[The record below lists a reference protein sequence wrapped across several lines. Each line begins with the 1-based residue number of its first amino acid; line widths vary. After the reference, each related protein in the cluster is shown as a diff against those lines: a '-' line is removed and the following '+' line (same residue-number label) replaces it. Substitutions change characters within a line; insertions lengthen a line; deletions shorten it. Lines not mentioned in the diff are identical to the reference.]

1 MDVISEYAKKGATG
15 RRFIPAPAAAGERS
29 AKSAAALVP
38 LLLDALPMSSDHT
51 AYEHGSALEQYAENS
66 NGPTGSSPYRPY
78 LIIRGDK
85 SLEEIPAALKQ
96 AGRDVVELTV
106 YSTSPR
112 SDIAQSLAVALQTV
126 CQNEAPTTPIWLAFF
141 SPSSAS
147 YVLPHIPTGLLDQKR
162 LCYFAIGET
171 TRSYLEEQ
179 GVTVHAVAGEPN
191 ARGLSTAILAAG
203 E

>member
-1 MDVISEYAKKGATG
+1 MSEYAKKGATG
-15 RRFIPAPAAAGERS
+15 RRSIPAPAAGGERS
-29 AKSAAALVP
+29 AKSAGALVP
-38 LLLDALPMSSDHT
+38 LLLDALPMSSDRT
-51 AYEHGSALEQYAENS
+51 LDQDDSASALEQYAEKS

-112 SDIAQSLAVALQTV
+112 SDIAQSLAVALRTV
-126 CQNEAPTTPIWLAFF
+126 CQNEAPPTPIWLAFF

-147 YVLPHIPTGLLDQKR
+147 YVLPHIPTGLLEQSR
-162 LCYFAIGET
+162 LRYFVIGET

-179 GVTVHAVAGEPN
+179 GMTVHAVAGEPN